1 MTDHSLKELTEEV
14 LAFRDARNWKQ
25 FHTLNHLVA
34 GLNIEAS
41 EVQELLLWKTDEEAQ
56 AFIKSSEGKQRM
68 GEELADTLAYLLY
81 LAHASDIDLPA
92 ALRSKLI
99 KNNEKYPVEK
109 SYNSA
114 RKYTEYES

>member
-1 MTDHSLKELTEEV
+1 MTDHAFEQLTAEV

-41 EVQELLLWKTDEEAQ
+41 EVQELLLWKTDKEAEE
-56 AFIKSSEGKQRM
+56 FVKSPEGKQRV
-68 GEELADTLAYLLY
+68 GEELADTLIYLLY
-81 LAHASDIDLPA
+81 LAHASGIDLPA

-99 KNNEKYPVEK
+99 NNNEKYPVEK